1 MKKTA
6 TSQGMRRNGF
16 TLIEV
21 LIATGI
27 STTVLAMAITVFI
40 AAQRILESAMSQTQI
55 AFELRMLREKL
66 LFRIDDN
73 GGLMSARQSTIDVE
87 NAVGGWGDTLR
98 YTPLD
103 GNSENVV
110 RLPDAGQ
117 KLEAQNELS
126 DGWLSSGQI
135 RFALG
140 TPFRESLANG
150 EIHVDAAVS
159 IRIGDRIYGQ
169 KQRIRSQIMSR

>member
-1 MKKTA
+1 MEKTA
-6 TSQGMRRNGF
+6 TSQRMSRNGF

-21 LIATGI
+21 IIATGI
-27 STTVLAMAITVFI
+27 STTVLAMAMTVFI
-40 AAQRILESAMSQTQI
+40 AAQRILESAMSQVQM

-73 GGLMSARQSTIDVE
+73 GGLMSARFSTIGVDNV
-87 NAVGGWGDTLR
+87 VDGWGDTLH

-110 RLPDAGQ
+110 ALSSASR
-117 KLEAQNELS
+117 KLETESELS
-126 DGWLSSGQI
+126 EAWLSSGQI
-135 RFALG
+135 EFELD

-150 EIHVDAAVS
+150 EIHVDAAVNMM
-159 IRIGDRIYGQ
+159 IGDRVYRQ
-169 KQRIRSQIMSR
+169 KQLIRSQIMSR